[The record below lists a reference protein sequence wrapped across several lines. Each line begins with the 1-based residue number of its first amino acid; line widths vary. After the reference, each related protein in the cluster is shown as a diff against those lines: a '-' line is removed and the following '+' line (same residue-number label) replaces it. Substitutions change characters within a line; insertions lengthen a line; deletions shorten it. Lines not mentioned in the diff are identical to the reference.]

1 MYLIRLCLPITI
13 FLTLLIFECFFLFF
27 TGVPQYDYDFV
38 DMSSRS
44 KERKR
49 PQKLARRKMRTLKAR
64 RHPISQAVPKQS
76 FKSMDSST
84 KPLPLPHMT
93 KAESKID
100 LWTLPKDIV
109 PNPNVQDLK
118 H

>member
-1 MYLIRLCLPITI
+1 MTLPN
-13 FLTLLIFECFFLFF
+13 FECFFLFF

-38 DMSSRS
+38 DVSS
-44 KERKR
+44 KEYKKR
-49 PQKLARRKMRTLKAR
+49 QRLARRKTRVLKAKHLPSR
-64 RHPISQAVPKQS
+64 TVY
-76 FKSMDSST
+76 KSMDSST
-84 KPLPLPHMT
+84 KVMSLPHKT
-93 KAESKID
+93 KSEPKID

>member
-1 MYLIRLCLPITI
+1 MTLPN
-13 FLTLLIFECFFLFF
+13 FKCFFLFF

-38 DMSSRS
+38 DVSS
-44 KERKR
+44 KEYKKQQR
-49 PQKLARRKMRTLKAR
+49 LARRKTRILKAKQHLPSR
-64 RHPISQAVPKQS
+64 TVPKQS

-84 KPLPLPHMT
+84 KVLPLPHKT
-93 KAESKID
+93 KAEPKID

>member
-1 MYLIRLCLPITI
+1 MYLIRQGFPITVFSI
-13 FLTLLIFECFFLFF
+13 LPIFECFFLFY

-38 DMSSRS
+38 DVSS

-49 PQKLARRKMRTLKAR
+49 LQRLARRKMKILKAR
-64 RHPISQAVPKQS
+64 QHLNSQAVRKQS
-76 FKSMDSST
+76 FKSTDSST
-84 KPLPLPHMT
+84 KVLPLPHKT
-93 KAESKID
+93 KAEPKID
-100 LWTLPKDIV
+100 LWRLPKDIV